1 MNPRENHAMN
11 EISYHY
17 PEAVIQEHTGIYEAV
32 AKGGKETSACAGMT
46 TGCRSRSLIYRPAK
60 NDTMIRDENGG
71 SMVEFALI
79 APLLFVILFGII
91 EFGVLLYDKAM
102 LTNASREGARAGIVY
117 DFDSN
122 TGTNHPDNATIIATV
137 QQYCQDYLI
146 SFGSGSTLAI
156 DITRAGSSSRD
167 AAGDQLTVNVTY
179 PFRFLVFSNVLALIG
194 GNIGETVNLEAE
206 TVMRME

>member
-1 MNPRENHAMN
+1 MNSRKNHAMN
-11 EISYHY
+11 KNSNHH
-17 PEAVIQEHTGIYEAV
+17 PEVVIQEHTGISETV
-32 AKGGKETSACAGMT
+32 EIGGEKTSACAGMT
-46 TGCRSRSLIYRPAK
+46 TGCRSRSLIYRPAEK
-60 NDTMIRDENGG
+60 VTMIRDENGG

-117 DFDSN
+117 DFDS
-122 TGTNHPDNATIIATV
+122 TAGTNHPDDATIITTV

-146 SFGSGSTLAI
+146 SFGSASALTI
-156 DITRAGSSSRD
+156 DISRAGSTSLDS
-167 AAGDQLTVNVTY
+167 AGDRLTVNVTY
-179 PFRFLVFSNVLALIG
+179 PFRFLVFSNILALIG
-194 GNIGETVNLEAE
+194 GDIADTFTLEAE